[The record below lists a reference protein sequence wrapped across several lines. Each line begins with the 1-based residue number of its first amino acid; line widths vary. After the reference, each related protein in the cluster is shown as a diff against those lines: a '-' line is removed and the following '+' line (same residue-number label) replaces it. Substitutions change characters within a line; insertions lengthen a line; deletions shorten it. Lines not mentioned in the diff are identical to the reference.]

1 MSAEQPPP
9 LEDPQASKLFSTRY
23 REVTIEAGDFHVY
36 PSDQFHRYR
45 NEGTGRLRFI
55 RNVVH

>member
-1 MSAEQPPP
+1 MQAENQGVE
-9 LEDPQASKLFSTRY
+9 LYAAGEW
-23 REVTIEAGDFHVY
+23 AGDFHVY

-45 NEGTGRLRFI
+45 NEGAGRLRFI